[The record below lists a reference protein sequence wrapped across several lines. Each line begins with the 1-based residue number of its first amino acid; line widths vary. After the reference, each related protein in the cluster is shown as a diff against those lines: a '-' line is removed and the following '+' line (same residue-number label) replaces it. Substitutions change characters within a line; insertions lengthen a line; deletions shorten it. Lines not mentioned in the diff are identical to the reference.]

1 MNTTEHKKYLNEFKA
16 YSREILSTRESAQQF
31 LVRSG
36 INSESGK
43 LTKNYS
49 LPSSYHKKQ

>member
-49 LPSSYHKKQ
+49 LPSSHHKKQ